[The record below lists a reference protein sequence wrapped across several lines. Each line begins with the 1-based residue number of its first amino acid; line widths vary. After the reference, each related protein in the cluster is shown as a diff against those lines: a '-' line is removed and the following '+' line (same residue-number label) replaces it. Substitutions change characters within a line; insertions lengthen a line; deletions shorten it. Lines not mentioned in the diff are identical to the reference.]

1 MDNKVCRIHRWLTTG
16 EHIFEVDFAENK
28 AIGST
33 TGSDNSCQSP
43 NAKGSSV
50 SEYSSEVLLAGLES
64 EPEEVELLVGVEDDP
79 LIPSLDEICHTLRK
93 GQKLWHGYV
102 IRAHSLPSGY
112 LLAGSLDPCILLQ
125 KIPALPQDLPRKR
138 SIRGE
143 LRISSGSAFHFDNER
158 PDLIAI
164 LIPLWSYIFSIRFL
178 ELQRRSIQY
187 SPTSL
192 SPVLAHNIKPRPGN
206 IVLHL
211 GYASRGLVR
220 WLAAVLAPSMG
231 WLVTGPLPP
240 WAAHYS
246 EDTRFVIA
254 TNIPCAFYPS
264 DSPPSSHEAA
274 DLLIEFCTLFGIG
287 SSLVSCENVIEIV
300 PQPIAAFLA
309 VLMLPLYGR
318 MGLQPQLSMP
328 RMAKT
333 QSTLVTPPNYIRDYI
348 NDLLYFMTLSIHPD
362 FVGSIIWSI
371 FWEPGLDCNLV
382 SAWFGSIL
390 EVLSP
395 IIRAGDIEMLAKI
408 FMARRQSPALLW
420 AGVFFLGD
428 MRFLQKIILYLETH
442 DEQPGGS

>member
-1 MDNKVCRIHRWLTTG
+1 MLRHSTTCACIYPHHQDNMDNKVCRIHRWLTTG
-16 EHIFEVDFAENK
+16 EHIFEADFAENK

-43 NAKGSSV
+43 NAKGGSV

-79 LIPSLDEICHTLRK
+79 LIPSPDEICHTLRK

-112 LLAGSLDPCILLQ
+112 LLAGSLDPYILLQ

-143 LRISSGSAFHFDNER
+143 AIWKVASPGLPNDEGDWDPEYVRGAQKDIPLSVSKPTQLRISSGSAFHFDNER

-211 GYASRGLVR
+211 GCASMDV
-220 WLAAVLAPSMG
+220 S
-231 WLVTGPLPP
+231 
-240 WAAHYS
+240 
-246 EDTRFVIA
+246 F
-254 TNIPCAFYPS
+254 
-264 DSPPSSHEAA
+264 A
-274 DLLIEFCTLFGIG
+274 DLEGLL
-287 SSLVSCENVIEIV
+287 
-300 PQPIAAFLA
+300 AFLA
-309 VLMLPLYGR
+309 FRLSYARVLVHEV
-318 MGLQPQLSMP
+318 
-328 RMAKT
+328 AT
-333 QSTLVTPPNYIRDYI
+333 TLAITFP
-348 NDLLYFMTLSIHPD
+348 
-362 FVGSIIWSI
+362 
-371 FWEPGLDCNLV
+371 
-382 SAWFGSIL
+382 
-390 EVLSP
+390 
-395 IIRAGDIEMLAKI
+395 
-408 FMARRQSPALLW
+408 
-420 AGVFFLGD
+420 AGVC
-428 MRFLQKIILYLETH
+428 
-442 DEQPGGS
+442 